1 MAQVVHLPIQPQN
14 FLPTQGNFIREKN
27 LKEKRTVS
35 AKVKQ
40 DKTIKMLL
48 LTENKLYILVN
59 QQLKKKPDVHCFLTY
74 SGNEGGKQME

>member
-1 MAQVVHLPIQPQN
+1 M
-14 FLPTQGNFIREKN
+14 
-27 LKEKRTVS
+27 S

-74 SGNEGGKQME
+74 SGNEGGK